1 MSDAQPS
8 GLTDYV
14 AGFVCNTTLKE
25 LPKDVIEL
33 GKKSMLDG
41 IGLAISGSVAK
52 SVNSCVGT

>member
-25 LPKDVIEL
+25 LPNDVIEL

-41 IGLAISGSVAK
+41 IGNQI
-52 SVNSCVGT
+52 